1 MVTVTVVPMMMVRE
15 IYIMVTTDH
24 DADYDGCQKNYLGC
38 ESDPEYNT
46 DPDQGADPLQGYD
59 QGADSDP
66 GHLHKDL
73 SLAKSFE
80 PWGRASP
87 FPPTGG
93 WQHPV
98 NVEGE
103 GK

>member
-1 MVTVTVVPMMMVRE
+1 MVTVTVMPMMMMRE

-24 DADYDGCQKNYLGC
+24 DANYDCCQKN
-38 ESDPEYNT
+38 DPDYDT
-46 DPDQGADPLQGYD
+46 DKGPDPDQGADPLQGYD

-80 PWGRASP
+80 PWG
-87 FPPTGG
+87 
-93 WQHPV
+93 
-98 NVEGE
+98 
-103 GK
+103 